1 MKKITLLFAICLFQ
15 FAFAQAPQKFAYQ
28 GVARNASGN
37 PIVSQTVS
45 IRASVLDAAP
55 TGTVQYSETHSVVTN
70 AMGLF
75 NIEIGAGVL
84 VSGSFTAITW
94 EAGAKF
100 MKVEFDPTGGS
111 TYTLVGTTQILS
123 VPYALHAANAKTYK
137 AGTGIAITA
146 NDTIKNT
153 APDQAVVLTGSG
165 GTTVTGTY
173 PNYSVNTDLSPCLPK
188 FITNVSLVNVSG
200 NSNSSLTYSSLNC
213 SSSIPV
219 GATHVILNVRAGSSN
234 FYINFRKDTSS
245 QPLYTSSA
253 NSNAIGIILVSGLAF
268 TNPQLIIPVDSLRT
282 FQYLFTNNGTAST
295 GYLYI
300 DLIGYY

>member
-1 MKKITLLFAICLFQ
+1 
-15 FAFAQAPQKFAYQ
+15 
-28 GVARNASGN
+28 
-37 PIVSQTVS
+37 
-45 IRASVLDAAP
+45 
-55 TGTVQYSETHSVVTN
+55 
-70 AMGLF
+70 
-75 NIEIGAGVL
+75 
-84 VSGSFTAITW
+84 
-94 EAGAKF
+94 
-100 MKVEFDPTGGS
+100 
-111 TYTLVGTTQILS
+111 
-123 VPYALHAANAKTYK
+123 
-137 AGTGIAITA
+137 
-146 NDTIKNT
+146 
-153 APDQAVVLTGSG
+153 
-165 GTTVTGTY
+165 
-173 PNYSVNTDLSPCLPK
+173 LPK